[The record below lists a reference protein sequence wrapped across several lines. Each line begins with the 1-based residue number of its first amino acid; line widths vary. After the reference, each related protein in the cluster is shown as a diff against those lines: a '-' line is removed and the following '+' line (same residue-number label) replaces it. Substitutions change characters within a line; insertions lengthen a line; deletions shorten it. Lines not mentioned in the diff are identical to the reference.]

1 MIRRLWGGDLM
12 ELELHSL
19 NAMRSMEVIDVNTGS
34 KMGFVKDFKIDCDT
48 NKIISLILPGEIKS
62 WFGKEEEIEILW
74 KDIVKIGLDVIL
86 VRKNTDEKSN
96 SNV

>member
-1 MIRRLWGGDLM
+1 M

-19 NAMRSMEVIDVNTGS
+19 NAMRSMEVIDIDTGS
-34 KMGFVKDFKIDCDT
+34 KMGFIKDLKIDCNT

-74 KDIVKIGLDVIL
+74 KDIIKIGSDVIL
-86 VRKNTDEKSN
+86 VKKNTNEKSDN
-96 SNV
+96 NI